1 MSRLDV
7 TDKDPFANASSEENP
22 KDDVGGFGFLSRA
35 VIRYGLFYI
44 FWAVIGFCIYY
55 LVERYLLSY

>member
-35 VIRYGLFYI
+35 VIRYGVYYI
-44 FWAVIGFCIYY
+44 FWAVIGYCVCY
-55 LVERYLLSY
+55 LVELYLLS

>member
-22 KDDVGGFGFLSRA
+22 KDDVSGFGFFSRA
-35 VIRYGLFYI
+35 VIRYAIIYGFWTGIGYCVFYAI
-44 FWAVIGFCIYY
+44 KRFF
-55 LVERYLLSY
+55 LS

>member
-22 KDDVGGFGFLSRA
+22 KDDVSGFGFFSRT
-35 VIRYGLFYI
+35 VIRYAIIYI
-44 FWAVIGFCIYY
+44 FWTAIGYCVFYAIK
-55 LVERYLLSY
+55 RFFFS

>member
-1 MSRLDV
+1 VSRLDV

-35 VIRYGLFYI
+35 VIRYAVFYI
-44 FWAVIGFCIYY
+44 FWAVIGYCFYY
-55 LVERYLLSY
+55 LVARYLLS

>member
-22 KDDVGGFGFLSRA
+22 KDDIGGFGFLSRA
-35 VIRYGLFYI
+35 VIRYGVYYI
-44 FWAVIGFCIYY
+44 FWAMIGYCVYY
-55 LVERYLLSY
+55 LVALYLFS